1 MCCLLI
7 VKVEQV
13 EFLWQQMRSGG
24 VTPDVGT
31 WVLRIQA
38 LTTVGSIGVRT
49 HNLLAEAA
57 NDQLELHP
65 HLLRSFCYP
74 IFFVLFQNSSFSAEV
89 SFYEDKMCLIF
100 TRNYSF
106 ESPWWC
112 CVGSFVHCL
121 YELWTR
127 CQSNILASFSC
138 TFSWPSFLWRCWSLF
153 LWLESV

>member
-1 MCCLLI
+1 
-7 VKVEQV
+7 
-13 EFLWQQMRSGG
+13 
-24 VTPDVGT
+24 
-31 WVLRIQA
+31 
-38 LTTVGSIGVRT
+38 
-49 HNLLAEAA
+49 
-57 NDQLELHP
+57 
-65 HLLRSFCYP
+65 
-74 IFFVLFQNSSFSAEV
+74 
-89 SFYEDKMCLIF
+89 MCLIF

-138 TFSWPSFLWRCWSLF
+138 TFSWPSFLWRCWSLL

>member
-13 EFLWQQMRSGG
+13 EFLWQQMRSRG

-57 NDQLELHP
+57 NDQLELDP
-65 HLLRSFCYP
+65 HLLRSFCSP

-100 TRNYSF
+100 TRNALRVLGGVVLEVLSTASINYI
-106 ESPWWC
+106 P
-112 CVGSFVHCL
+112 
-121 YELWTR
+121 R
-127 CQSNILASFSC
+127 CQSNILGSFSC
-138 TFSWPSFLWRCWSLF
+138 TFSWPSSL
-153 LWLESV
+153 